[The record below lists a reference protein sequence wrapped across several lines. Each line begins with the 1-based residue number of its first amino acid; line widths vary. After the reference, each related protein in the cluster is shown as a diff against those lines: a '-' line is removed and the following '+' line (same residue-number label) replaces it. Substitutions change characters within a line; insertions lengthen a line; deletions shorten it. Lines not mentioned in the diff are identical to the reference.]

1 MSQEGN
7 TMIRMLLA
15 SAVLALT
22 VSADAQ
28 ILSPQG
34 GYRDEPYN
42 RDDPYYRGD
51 RETRREQRREERRR
65 DRRER
70 RDDYG
75 YGTQRGGYG
84 SGYGSDPLSVV
95 TRIQSDVRMIAS
107 NNYSWGKNERKHF
120 EEVEE
125 ELGKFT
131 KKYRDGKYD
140 RNNLKDAAESLQ
152 ELTRSNAVQSRDRR
166 ALSDALTAVER
177 LRSGNYDANA
187 RYRY

>member
-1 MSQEGN
+1 M
-7 TMIRMLLA
+7 MRMLVA
-15 SAVLALT
+15 SAAFAFTLA
-22 VSADAQ
+22 ADAQ

-34 GYRDEPYN
+34 GGRDPYD
-42 RDDPYYRGD
+42 RDPYSRNDPYYRGD
-51 RETRREQRREERRR
+51 RETRREERREERRR
-65 DRRER
+65 ERRER
-70 RDDYG
+70 RGDYG
-75 YGTQRGGYG
+75 YGTQSGY
-84 SGYGSDPLSVV
+84 GYGSDPLDVV

-152 ELTRSNAVQSRDRR
+152 ELTRSNAVQPRDRR